1 VRLSAQRG
9 SHRVPN
15 LVSWWKVRH
24 WKLLHPF
31 HMMLLMISR
40 AVTRSPLNF
49 LSCSLVCVSNFCGLG
64 RVIGIFSFSLH
75 FTVRDQQDYNI
86 LVGIWNSVKVVF
98 ELNVFPA
105 LLRFIFLLVRVAC
118 FEEASV
124 AFSKYS

>member
-1 VRLSAQRG
+1 VQFGLCQ
-9 SHRVPN
+9 
-15 LVSWWKVRH
+15 
-24 WKLLHPF
+24 
-31 HMMLLMISR
+31 
-40 AVTRSPLNF
+40 
-49 LSCSLVCVSNFCGLG
+49 LG

-86 LVGIWNSVKVVF
+86 LVGIWNSFKVVF